1 MTIQSRASL
10 ATFLSLFVVF
20 LAIAHRMVYV
30 YLLSVF
36 MGGLLALL
44 SYPLYRR
51 MAHRRLR
58 PKWASFIV
66 TLGLILLVLGPL
78 SAFTVITIREA
89 AALGERIA
97 RSEDFSISGLA
108 ERLQPP
114 AALKPVTGDGK
125 NMEKQIR
132 THIQGAGKYASGFI
146 VRLATNVPDFILQLA
161 LASLAC
167 FFFLIDGPRFFA
179 WLMAKIPLDQ
189 DMRLKLIDSFKNT
202 ALSSMW
208 AGLSA
213 SLAQSAIMAVSFFA
227 LGVPGVVLAAG
238 ATFILSWFPLIGSMP
253 TWIFGTIYLYSADSP
268 GKAAVMLAAG
278 AVTGVTDNLVRAWV
292 LKGRDDMHP
301 LVSLVAI
308 LGGIHMFGI
317 MGVFVGP
324 VLAAMFIALLNVWP
338 EVGRRAGLH
347 LNGEKA

>member
-51 MAHRRLR
+51 LAHRRLR
-58 PKWASFIV
+58 PRWASFIV
-66 TLGLILLVLGPL
+66 TLGLILVVLGPL
-78 SAFTVITIREA
+78 SAFTVMTLREA
-89 AALGERIA
+89 AALGERLS
-97 RSEDFSISGLA
+97 RSENMSISGLVD
-108 ERLQPP
+108 RFKPP
-114 AALKPVTGDGK
+114 DALRPMTGDPDSF
-125 NMEKQIR
+125 ERQVR
-132 THIQGAGKYASGFI
+132 SQLRAAGKYASGF
-146 VRLATNVPDFILQLA
+146 VVKLATNIPDFILQLA

-167 FFFLIDGPRFFA
+167 FFFLMDGPRFLT
-179 WLMAKIPLDQ
+179 WLMPKVPLDQ
-189 DMRLKLIDSFKNT
+189 DVRLKLIDSFKNT
-202 ALSSMW
+202 AISSMW
-208 AGLSA
+208 AGLA
-213 SLAQSAIMAVSFFA
+213 AATVQSLLMTGAYLA
-227 LGVPGVVLAAG
+227 LRVPGALLAAG
-238 ATFILSWFPLIGSMP
+238 ATFLTSWFPLVGSTP
-253 TWIFGTIYLYSADSP
+253 TWIVGAIYLHSQDDTGRMAL
-268 GKAAVMLAAG
+268 MLAAG
-278 AVTGVTDNLVRAWV
+278 ALTGVMDNVVRAWV
-292 LKGRDDMHP
+292 LKGREDMHP

-324 VLAAMFIALLNVWP
+324 VLAAMFVALMETWP

-347 LNGEKA
+347 LNGERA